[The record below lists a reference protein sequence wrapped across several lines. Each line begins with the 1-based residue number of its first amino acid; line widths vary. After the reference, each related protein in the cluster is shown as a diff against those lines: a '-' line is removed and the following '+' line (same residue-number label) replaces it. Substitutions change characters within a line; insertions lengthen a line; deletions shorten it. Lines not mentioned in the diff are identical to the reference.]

1 MVQHKTQNLKR
12 KKKNN
17 NIHLKKTCP
26 GTIVHFPAQ
35 GDMPISAN
43 KPLWLLQHL
52 THPCK
57 WDTWSNSQHVNA
69 ACGFVSGLSTLN
81 QCCGIWSGFT
91 RLSAVPAGF
100 YRLCFN
106 GRTSTT
112 PTPSEACA
120 WLVTV
125 WLPINN
131 LNKTEPLWFSLF
143 FWWSE
148 NQNSES
154 NFCHLVVYI
163 KRFTKWDVNFLYG
176 CKRSKN
182 DHNNNFNSC
191 LFKDYKG
198 EEELWPM
205 SALNGAIVYLHY

>member
-1 MVQHKTQNLKR
+1 MVQHKTQNLK
-12 KKKNN
+12 KNNN
-17 NIHLKKTCP
+17 NIHLKKTCL

-112 PTPSEACA
+112 PTPSGGLCMTGYSMTAHKRG
-120 WLVTV
+120 
-125 WLPINN
+125 NN

-143 FWWSE
+143 FVGLKTRI
-148 NQNSES
+148 QNLI
-154 NFCHLVVYI
+154 FVI
-163 KRFTKWDVNFLYG
+163 
-176 CKRSKN
+176 
-182 DHNNNFNSC
+182 
-191 LFKDYKG
+191 
-198 EEELWPM
+198 
-205 SALNGAIVYLHY
+205 